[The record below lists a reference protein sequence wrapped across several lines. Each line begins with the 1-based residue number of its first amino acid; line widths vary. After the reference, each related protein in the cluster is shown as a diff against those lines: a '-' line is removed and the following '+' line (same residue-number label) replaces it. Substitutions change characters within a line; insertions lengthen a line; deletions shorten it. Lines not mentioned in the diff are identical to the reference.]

1 MASFAD
7 ALSNPNYIQGFTLIT
22 TGSVKGLLYVESKN
36 DIGFWRYL
44 IEHIYPKKYEVKPAA
59 KLKADGKKTLEKE
72 YSKLNSMCLVGIDSD
87 MDYLCPSR
95 SQYSSELNSN
105 PYVLHTFSYSKESFQ
120 CSIESI
126 EDITARLVFKD
137 EFSSEIIDALMQFS
151 GMIYE
156 ALLIHL
162 YRHNKNP
169 ELHEDGLLW
178 KNLKLSGNASIINA
192 LDLKINSDAID
203 SIKAKIDAFLA
214 KYAITSAEKQEF
226 ENFVTD
232 TKQKGLSQETAY
244 QFIKGHVLHD
254 TYVYPALKIIR
265 DKHFKTEKRKIG
277 IECNSKE
284 KEDERNARF
293 GELDNFYLKN
303 NVLETMINNNLNYTS
318 CSLYIKVQDK
328 IRAIP

>member
-1 MASFAD
+1 MASFSD
-7 ALSNPNYIQGFTLIT
+7 ALSNPKYIQGFTLIT

-44 IEHIYPKKYEVKPAA
+44 IEYIHPKKYEIKPAS

-95 SQYSSELNSN
+95 NQYSSELISN

-120 CSIESI
+120 CSTESI

-137 EFSSEIIDALMQFS
+137 ELSSEIVDALGQFS
-151 GMIYE
+151 GVIYE

-178 KNLKLSGNASIINA
+178 KSLKLSGNASIINA
-192 LDLKINSDAID
+192 LDLKINLGAIN
-203 SIKAKIDAFLA
+203 SIKIKMDDFIT
-214 KYAITSAEKQEF
+214 KYAIDKDEEEEF
-226 ENFVTD
+226 ESYVAD
-232 TKQKGLSQETAY
+232 TKEKGLSEQTAY

-265 DKHFKTEKRKIG
+265 DKHYINEKRKIG
-277 IECNSKE
+277 IECKSKE
-284 KEDERNARF
+284 KEGERDARF
-293 GELDNFYLKN
+293 GELENFYTKN
-303 NVLETMINNNLNYTS
+303 NVLETMINNNLNYAS
-318 CSLYIKVQDK
+318 CSLYIKIQDK
-328 IRAIP
+328 IRAIS